1 MLVFTE
7 IDATLDQIAR
17 LAASQGALVRFVE
30 PEQII
35 EMFRVV
41 CETAGLD
48 ELLKDHGIHF
58 SVGRIDVETI
68 AHAAQKRIVNQIT
81 GVEIGGENQKLL
93 ERHFDFLA
101 RMQCEIVDAPLKRD
115 DPTVQEIMRIN
126 PLSAKIV
133 NDERAAIRFHLKRR
147 FIKAY
152 RRAVYQI
159 HC

>member
-7 IDATLDQIAR
+7 IGATLDQIAR

-30 PEQII
+30 PEDII

-41 CETAGLD
+41 CETARLN
-48 ELLKDHGIHF
+48 ELLENRGVHF
-58 SVGRIDVETI
+58 SIGRIDIETI
-68 AHAAQKRIVNQIT
+68 AHAAQERIVNQIT

-115 DPTVQEIMRIN
+115 DP
-126 PLSAKIV
+126 
-133 NDERAAIRFHLKRR
+133 
-147 FIKAY
+147 
-152 RRAVYQI
+152 
-159 HC
+159 

>member
-1 MLVFTE
+1 
-7 IDATLDQIAR
+7 Q
-17 LAASQGALVRFVE
+17 QWALVRVIE
-30 PEQII
+30 PEDII
-35 EMFRVV
+35 EMFRAV
-41 CETAGLD
+41 CETAGLN
-48 ELLKDHGIHF
+48 ELLENRGVHF
-58 SVGRIDVETI
+58 SVGRIDIETI
-68 AHAAQKRIVNQIT
+68 AHAAQERIVNQIT

-101 RMQCEIVDAPLKRD
+101 RMQCEIVDASLERD
-115 DPTVQEIMRIN
+115 DPTVQEIMKIN

-159 HC
+159 HRFDRHFAADDNDRPFNP